1 MKENIISFF
10 ILSIFLLIG
19 CSSDNNS
26 SEVEET
32 FNVSGKVVD
41 SDGSGLA
48 NISITIGNQ
57 TVYSSASGEWSV
69 SNLKGSVKITPMADG
84 YTFTPASA
92 TASST
97 LTVTFV
103 AEKTAIDL
111 SAEAENI
118 VAWFENVQYSNG
130 LLPSTES
137 SSTMSL
143 YDNALAALVFTA
155 TGKYSKA
162 ESIFNFFNQ
171 RIGSEL
177 TTNGGFYQ
185 FRSTDGTTSGDR
197 WLGDN
202 AWLLIALNNYTAK
215 VETTKYD
222 KLKSM
227 LEIWIRSLQDKDS
240 GLWGGITASN
250 STISKNTEGM
260 IDAYCAVQG
269 YDDFH
274 KKLLA
279 YLKENRY
286 NSTDGLLVSWPGN
299 YYEYALDNH
308 SWGYC
313 TFEDFPKTVLE
324 KTTMYANTQRAT
336 VNGALITGFAPD
348 IDKDIVWLEGTGQM
362 VVAYQKAADS
372 YKSTTYLAEM
382 RKLLISSTLYPN
394 SVGLPY
400 ASNLGTTY
408 GSSQLWKGADTNICI
423 SSSAW
428 YLFGLLNFDPMAVGY
443 SRGTPDVDKFWKD

>member
-1 MKENIISFF
+1 
-10 ILSIFLLIG
+10 
-19 CSSDNNS
+19 
-26 SEVEET
+26 
-32 FNVSGKVVD
+32 
-41 SDGSGLA
+41 
-48 NISITIGNQ
+48 
-57 TVYSSASGEWSV
+57 
-69 SNLKGSVKITPMADG
+69 MADG

-202 AWLLIALNNYTAK
+202 AWLLIALNNYMAK

-222 KLKSM
+222 KLKST
-227 LEIWIRSLQDKDS
+227 LEIWIRSLQDKDG

-279 YLKENRY
+279 HLNPTLTLAKR
-286 NSTDGLLVSWPGN
+286 
-299 YYEYALDNH
+299 
-308 SWGYC
+308 
-313 TFEDFPKTVLE
+313 
-324 KTTMYANTQRAT
+324 Q
-336 VNGALITGFAPD
+336 
-348 IDKDIVWLEGTGQM
+348 
-362 VVAYQKAADS
+362 VAD
-372 YKSTTYLAEM
+372 
-382 RKLLISSTLYPN
+382 
-394 SVGLPY
+394 
-400 ASNLGTTY
+400 
-408 GSSQLWKGADTNICI
+408 W
-423 SSSAW
+423 
-428 YLFGLLNFDPMAVGY
+428 
-443 SRGTPDVDKFWKD
+443 